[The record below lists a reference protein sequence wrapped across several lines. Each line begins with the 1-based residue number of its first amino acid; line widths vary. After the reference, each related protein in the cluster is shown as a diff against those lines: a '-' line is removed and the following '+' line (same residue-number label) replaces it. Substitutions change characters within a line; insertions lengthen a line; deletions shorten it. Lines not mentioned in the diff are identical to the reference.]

1 VSGHLKNEGPGS
13 AASGRLRHP
22 RSGSS
27 NGKVVPAAYPPPV
40 DSQKEFVKHGL
51 DPEDELIEVGVAIV
65 GGGTAGLAC
74 ANRLLQLLGDDAAGG
89 GDLMER
95 LGEVP
100 VAVIEKAKTCG
111 GHNLSGAVMRPGPL
125 QELFPELTRE
135 QWREEGFAFGEV
147 KKESVYLLPNGKAK
161 IRIPPPPPQ
170 HNHGNEVISV
180 SALARYQQ
188 RVAEEAGA
196 YILTETS
203 ATQLIVQDGRV
214 VGVRSGDKGR
224 GKDGE
229 PLSNFE
235 PGTDIK
241 AQATV
246 LAEGCWGHITGAA
259 IKEFDLAEGREP
271 QVWELGVKEVWKV
284 PKPLDRVIHTLG
296 VWPLKLSAKYG
307 QIGGSWI
314 YPMKNEKTG
323 EDLVSIGFIV
333 DLDYADATTSAHD
346 LLQQIKTH
354 PLFKGVLEGGERVAW
369 GAKALPAGGYWAMPK
384 LSMPGAVLV
393 GDAAGIM
400 NLASLKGVHYAIK
413 SGMLAAESIYAAL
426 KRGESS
432 FENYEQVVEDS
443 IIGKDLWEQR
453 NTRQPFQKGFIKGG
467 PLVNLMIAT
476 KGRFPGGRW
485 ALHRNDAKPMFIGKT
500 KDSYPKPDGKYT
512 FDKLSSVFITGNAT
526 RDDAPNHI
534 RIQKHVPREV
544 AETWRWMCP
553 AGVYEIPDDGEGGDE
568 SGSVDVIV
576 NYTNCVQCGA
586 ITAKGGRLTTP
597 EGGDGPLYQIL

>member
-1 VSGHLKNEGPGS
+1 MSSHDGS
-13 AASGRLRHP
+13 N
-22 RSGSS
+22 
-27 NGKVVPAAYPPPV
+27 NGKVAPAAFPPPV
-40 DSQKEFVKHGL
+40 DPQKEFVKRGL

-74 ANRLLQLLGDDAAGG
+74 ANRLLQLLGDDPET
-89 GDLMER
+89 MER

-100 VAVIEKAKTCG
+100 VAVVEKAKTCG

-125 QELFPELTRE
+125 EELFGDLTRE
-135 QWREEGFAFGEV
+135 QWREAGFAFGEV
-147 KKESVYLLPNGKAK
+147 TKESVYMLTGPKTKLPVP
-161 IRIPPPPPQ
+161 IPAVPNFK
-170 HNHGNEVISV
+170 NHGNEVISV

-188 RVAEEAGA
+188 QQAEEGGA

-203 ATQLIVQDGRV
+203 ATQLIVEDGRV
-214 VGVRSGDKGR
+214 LGVRSGDKGR

-246 LAEGCWGHITGAA
+246 LAEGCWGHLTGAA
-259 IKEFDLAEGREP
+259 IKEFDLAAGREP

-284 PKPLDRVIHTLG
+284 PKPLDRVIHTF
-296 VWPLKLSAKYG
+296 VQPWPLKVAAKYG
-307 QIGGSWI
+307 QLGGTWI
-314 YPMKNEKTG
+314 YPMKNAKG
-323 EDLVSIGFIV
+323 EDLVSIGFVV
-333 DLDYADATTSAHD
+333 DLNYRDATTSAHD
-346 LLQQIKTH
+346 LLQTFKLH
-354 PLFKGVLEGGERVAW
+354 PLVKSILEGGERIAW
-369 GAKALPAGGYWAMPK
+369 GAKALPGGGYWSMPK

-393 GDAAGIM
+393 GDAGGMVDTA
-400 NLASLKGVHYAIK
+400 ALKGVHHCIR

-426 KRGESS
+426 KRGSS
-432 FENYEQVVEDS
+432 DLSDYEEAVEKSTIGTELYQV
-443 IIGKDLWEQR
+443 R
-453 NTRQPFQKGFIKGG
+453 NTRQAFQKGFLVGSLLAGPSIMSKGKV
-467 PLVNLMIAT
+467 PP
-476 KGRFPGGRW
+476 GRQEW
-485 ALHRNDAKPMFIGKT
+485 HRDDAEPMFVGDT
-500 KDSYPKPDGKYT
+500 KDRYPKPDGKYT

-534 RIQKHVPREV
+534 RIQKHVPREI

-553 AGVYEIPDDGEGGDE
+553 AGVYEIPDDAPEHGP
-568 SGSVDVIV
+568 VDVIV

>member
-1 VSGHLKNEGPGS
+1 MAAHDGS
-13 AASGRLRHP
+13 Q
-22 RSGSS
+22 
-27 NGKVVPAAYPPPV
+27 NGKVVPAAFPPPV
-40 DSQKEFVKHGL
+40 DSQKEFIKRGL
-51 DPEDELIEVGVAIV
+51 DPEDELIEVGVVIV

-74 ANRLLQLLGDDAAGG
+74 ANRLLQLLSDDPET
-89 GDLMER
+89 MER

-100 VAVIEKAKTCG
+100 VAVVEKAKACG
-111 GHNLSGAVMRPGPL
+111 AHSLSGAVMRPGPL
-125 QELFPELTRE
+125 QELFPEMTRG
-135 QWREEGFAFGEV
+135 QWRAEGFAFGEV
-147 KKESVYLLPNGKAK
+147 KKESVYVLPNGKGK

-170 HNHGNEVISV
+170 HNRGNEVVSV

-188 RVAEEAGA
+188 RQAEEAGA

-203 ATQLIVQDGRV
+203 ATQLIVEDDRV

-246 LAEGCWGHITGAA
+246 LAEGSWGHITGAA
-259 IKEFDLAEGREP
+259 IKEFDLAAGREP

-284 PKPLDRVIHTLG
+284 RKPLDRVIHTLAG
-296 VWPLKLSAKYG
+296 WPLKIPAKYG

-314 YPMKNEKTG
+314 YPMKDEKTG

-354 PLFKGVLEGGERVAW
+354 PLFKDILEGGERVAW

-393 GDAAGIM
+393 GDAAGVM

-426 KRGESS
+426 KRGDSGFES
-432 FENYEQVVEDS
+432 YEQVVEES
-443 IIGKDLWEQR
+443 FIGKDLFEQR
-453 NTRQPFQKGFIKGG
+453 NTRQPFQKGLIKGG
-467 PLVNLMIAT
+467 PLVNLMILT
-476 KGRFPGGRW
+476 KGWFPGGRW
-485 ALHRNDAKPMFIGKT
+485 PLHRNDARPMFIGKT
-500 KDSYPKPDGKYT
+500 SAGYPKPDGKYL
-512 FDKLSSVFITGNAT
+512 FDKLSSVFISGNAT

-534 RIQKHVPREV
+534 RVQKKVPREI

-553 AGVYEIPDDGEGGDE
+553 AGVYEIPEDAPAEGD
-568 SGSVDVIV
+568 VDVIV

-597 EGGDGPLYQIL
+597 EGGDGPLYQIV

>member
-1 VSGHLKNEGPGS
+1 MSAHNGS
-13 AASGRLRHP
+13 R
-22 RSGSS
+22 

-40 DSQKEFVKHGL
+40 DSQKEFVKRGL

-74 ANRLLQLLGDDAAGG
+74 ANRLLQLLADDAEGG
-89 GDLMER
+89 GELMER

-125 QELFPELTRE
+125 QELFPEMTRE
-135 QWREEGFAFGEV
+135 QWRAEGFAFGEV
-147 KKESVYLLPNGKAK
+147 KKESVYILPNGKTK

-170 HNHGNEVISV
+170 HNHGNEVVSV

-196 YILTETS
+196 YILTETA

-224 GKDGE
+224 GKEGE
-229 PLSNFE
+229 ELGNFE

-284 PKPLDRVIHTLG
+284 TKPLDRVIHTLAG
-296 VWPLKLSAKYG
+296 WPLKISAKYG

-323 EDLVSIGFIV
+323 EDLVSIGFII

-346 LLQQIKTH
+346 LLQEIKMH
-354 PLFKGVLEGGERVAW
+354 PLFKGILEGGERIAW

-413 SGMLAAESIYAAL
+413 SGMLAAESIFAAL
-426 KRGESS
+426 KRGDSSLES
-432 FENYEQVVEDS
+432 YEQVVEDS
-443 IIGKDLWEQR
+443 IIGKDMWEQR
-453 NTRQPFQKGFIKGG
+453 NTRQPFQKGLLRGG

-534 RIQKHVPREV
+534 RVQKHVPREV

-553 AGVYEIPDDGEGGDE
+553 AGVYELPEDGQGGDE
-568 SGSVDVIV
+568 SGMVDVIV